1 MTTWLVGN
9 ACCDFLIALAL
20 IIFLVKARRVAS
32 RFEASQLQ
40 GPLTKMIF
48 LAAETGALT
57 TIWAC
62 VALAVYKQ
70 NDTTN
75 ASVG

>member
-9 ACCDFLIALAL
+9 ACCDLLIAISL
-20 IIFLVKARRVAS
+20 IVFLVKARRVAA
-32 RFEASQLQ
+32 RFEASTLQ

-48 LAAETGALT
+48 LAAETGGFT

-62 VALAVYKQ
+62 VALAIYRMD
-70 NDTTN
+70 NTTN